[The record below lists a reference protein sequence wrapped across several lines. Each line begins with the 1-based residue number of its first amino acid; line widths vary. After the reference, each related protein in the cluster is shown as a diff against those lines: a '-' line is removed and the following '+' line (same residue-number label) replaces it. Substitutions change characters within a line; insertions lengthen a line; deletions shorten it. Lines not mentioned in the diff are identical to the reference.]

1 MGRIKARTAADP
13 ADRELHKHLAAAMK
27 ELQAALGVAGRV
39 GRDRDLPAVQKARA
53 AEAQVKLRQAM
64 SVVDSIG
71 LLAGR
76 TDRGDPD
83 LMPEADKRPRREQ
96 PERFGDAK
104 VT

>member
-1 MGRIKARTAADP
+1 MGRIKARTAAHP
-13 ADRELHKHLAAAMK
+13 ADRELHKHLAAAMR
-27 ELQAALGVAGRV
+27 ELQAAMGIAVHV

-53 AEAQVKLRQAM
+53 VDAQMKLRQAM
-64 SVVDSIG
+64 ASVDSIG